1 MLKLASVYK
10 VEEDEDKPLEA
21 VPLTEDKTKKYEIQV
36 SDRVGTINLLERMEN
51 VIMYST

>member
-21 VPLTEDKTKKYEIQV
+21 VPLTEDKTKK
-36 SDRVGTINLLERMEN
+36 
-51 VIMYST
+51 